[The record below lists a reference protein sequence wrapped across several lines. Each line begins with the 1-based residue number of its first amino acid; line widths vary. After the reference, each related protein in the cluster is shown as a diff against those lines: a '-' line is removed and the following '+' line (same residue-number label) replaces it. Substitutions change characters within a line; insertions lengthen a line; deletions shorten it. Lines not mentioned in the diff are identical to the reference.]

1 MKPLEIL
8 IKEEPIPK
16 GRPRTSWKNGKVHTY
31 NPDRTTF
38 AQERITACLQQYK
51 DKAFPPHVAIKLTC
65 TFYRTKSKWL
75 PKYERMPY
83 RKPDLTNF
91 AKLLEDSIIGVLLP
105 DDAQLTTLALAKRWT
120 DKEYGYIIMKL
131 EEDLG

>member
-83 RKPDLTNF
+83 RKQERALPAQTIHW
-91 AKLLEDSIIGVLLP
+91 EHYSISIQYEHSL
-105 DDAQLTTLALAKRWT
+105 QFRH
-120 DKEYGYIIMKL
+120 YR
-131 EEDLG
+131 

>member
-1 MKPLEIL
+1 
-8 IKEEPIPK
+8 
-16 GRPRTSWKNGKVHTY
+16 
-31 NPDRTTF
+31 
-38 AQERITACLQQYK
+38 
-51 DKAFPPHVAIKLTC
+51 
-65 TFYRTKSKWL
+65 
-75 PKYERMPY
+75 MPY

>member
-38 AQERITACLQQYK
+38 AQERITA
-51 DKAFPPHVAIKLTC
+51 
-65 TFYRTKSKWL
+65 
-75 PKYERMPY
+75 
-83 RKPDLTNF
+83 
-91 AKLLEDSIIGVLLP
+91 
-105 DDAQLTTLALAKRWT
+105 
-120 DKEYGYIIMKL
+120 
-131 EEDLG
+131 

>member
-65 TFYRTKSKWL
+65 TFYRTKFL
-75 PKYERMPY
+75 PI
-83 RKPDLTNF
+83 NF
-91 AKLLEDSIIGVLLP
+91 IKCLSQSRSISLIFSWIVL
-105 DDAQLTTLALAKRWT
+105 WSH
-120 DKEYGYIIMKL
+120 
-131 EEDLG
+131 